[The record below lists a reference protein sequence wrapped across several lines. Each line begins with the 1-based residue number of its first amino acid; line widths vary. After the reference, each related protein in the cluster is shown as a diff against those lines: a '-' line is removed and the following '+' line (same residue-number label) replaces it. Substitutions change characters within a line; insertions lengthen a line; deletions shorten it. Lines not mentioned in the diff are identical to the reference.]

1 MPRFSLDFERSLV
14 EMEEK
19 LEALKK
25 LGSAEKPEI
34 ADEIAGLDS
43 EIEKLRRKVY
53 TDLTPW
59 QRVQIARHPERPRS
73 LFYIDSI
80 FSSFTEL
87 HGDRLF
93 KDDPSVIGGFAY
105 LDTMKIMVIGHQK
118 GRNTKENISRNFG
131 MPHPEGYRKALR
143 LMKMAAKFGLPIVC
157 FIDTPGAYPG
167 IGAEERGQAVAI
179 AENLKEMSML
189 KTPIVTV
196 NIGEGG
202 SGGALALGV
211 GDKLLMLENAY
222 YSVITPE
229 GCASILWREREKAPE
244 AAKAL
249 NLTADSLLRMNIVD
263 KIIREPL
270 GGAHRDPDMVAYR
283 IRKTLI
289 PMVKELKEIPFAELI
304 EARYER
310 LRNVGSC
317 EDSSSEKTKRTQSK
331 KRSRDLQPP
340 ADESKAKKADTR
352 KPKKKTKKQK

>member
-1 MPRFSLDFERSLV
+1 MPKFSLDFERSLV

-25 LGSAEKPEI
+25 LATAEKPEI

-59 QRVQIARHPERPRS
+59 QKVQIARHPERPRS
-73 LFYIDSI
+73 LFYIDTI
-80 FSSFTEL
+80 FSNFTEL

-93 KDDPSVIGGFAY
+93 REDPSIVGGPAY
-105 LDTMKIMVIGHQK
+105 LDTMKVMVIGHQK

-143 LMKMAAKFGLPIVC
+143 LMKMAAKFGLPIIC
-157 FIDTPGAYPG
+157 FIDTPGAFPG

-189 KTPIVTV
+189 MTPILVV

-229 GCASILWREREKAPE
+229 GCASILWREQEKAPE
-244 AAKAL
+244 AAEAL
-249 NLTADSLLRMNIVD
+249 NLTADGLLKMGVVDRIV
-263 KIIREPL
+263 REPL

-289 PMVKELKEIPFAELI
+289 PMAKELKKIPLNELL
-304 EARYER
+304 ETRYQKV
-310 LRNVGSC
+310 RNVGSC
-317 EDSSSEKTKRTQSK
+317 IDPHAKSPRNDQSPKETSQELGVKSIKKSKGK
-331 KRSRDLQPP
+331 KR
-340 ADESKAKKADTR
+340 
-352 KPKKKTKKQK
+352 KQEAQS